1 VPIAPIRTLP
11 LPKIALRG
19 TRVWVRAD
27 KLDRALCEKIM
38 ELTQGSPD
46 SGGFSVGLGLTNDC
60 NLACAHCYRDT
71 DRIDRLTLDDVRR
84 ICESVP
90 VRSVNLGT
98 GENGLHPDFRAILRL
113 LRDRGISTA
122 LTSNGYSAA
131 VLTDEELGWLTDL
144 EFSLDFATEAEQDSW
159 RGPGNW
165 RLVFEQT
172 ARAKKLGIAV
182 TIVAVLMHTNY
193 QKLAELGSLVAKH
206 GANFRVNVYQAVK
219 TDAFSLNYDQ
229 FWTGFQLLFES
240 RPLAVCSEPIVRAL
254 LGFEAPSAGCGRT
267 TIRVTP
273 RGEVLPCV
281 YWRKRTLRLADLER
295 MGPAVTTSQ
304 AFRELD
310 LIPQFCRDCR
320 FVDVCRG
327 GCPSRRLLRGGL
339 EMPDEFCPFVNG
351 KPLPQFMSR
360 AGSRRR
366 FSKAASACTTV
377 LSAEEQS

>member
-1 VPIAPIRTLP
+1 MNT
-11 LPKIALRG
+11 
-19 TRVWVRAD
+19 
-27 KLDRALCEKIM
+27 
-38 ELTQGSPD
+38 
-46 SGGFSVGLGLTNDC
+46 SGNPGVNGFSVGLGLTNDC

-84 ICESVP
+84 ICDSVP

-98 GENGLHPDFRAILRL
+98 GENGLHPDFRTSLRY
-113 LRDRGISTA
+113 LRDRGITIA

-131 VLTDEELGWLTDL
+131 ALTDEELVWLSDL

-165 RLVFEQT
+165 RLVFEQA
-172 ARAKKLGIAV
+172 ARAQKLGVAVTFIAV
-182 TIVAVLMHTNY
+182 MMRTNY
-193 QKLAELGSLVAKH
+193 DRLAELGSLAAKH

-229 FWTGFQLLFES
+229 FWAGFHSLLES

-254 LGFEAPSAGCGRT
+254 LGFDASSFGCGRN

-273 RGEVLPCV
+273 KEEVLPCA
-281 YWRKRTLRLADLER
+281 YWIKRELGLAELER
-295 MGPAVTTSQ
+295 WGPAVINSP

-310 LIPQFCRDCR
+310 SIPQFCRDCR
-320 FVDVCRG
+320 FVEVCRG

-339 EMPDEFCPFVNG
+339 DMPDEFCPFANG
-351 KPLPQFMSR
+351 KPLPHFASR
-360 AGSRRR
+360 AGSRRQ

-377 LSAEEQS
+377 LSAEERT